1 MKTSTLHH
9 PAAAHHLLIVLG
21 RFNVKTAICFIL
33 VGGPCRVGDLVK
45 IRLSQCGNTDQSFSD
60 TYKPFHLNNV
70 LVHLFLF
77 IYLLIYYGPIYLMFQ
92 I

>member
-1 MKTSTLHH
+1 M
-9 PAAAHHLLIVLG
+9 
-21 RFNVKTAICFIL
+21 
-33 VGGPCRVGDLVK
+33 K

-77 IYLLIYYGPIYLMFQ
+77 IY
-92 I
+92 